1 MVLHTKQEESNWCPS
16 RNRRILTMSLRAVAR
31 QSPQGAPMRV
41 MMVNLHHEIAALRSQ
56 RRVFGRALI
65 SSHPEIVSLRE
76 A

>member
-16 RNRRILTMSLRAVAR
+16 RKSVIARSVATR
-31 QSPQGAPMRV
+31 QSPAGAPMRV